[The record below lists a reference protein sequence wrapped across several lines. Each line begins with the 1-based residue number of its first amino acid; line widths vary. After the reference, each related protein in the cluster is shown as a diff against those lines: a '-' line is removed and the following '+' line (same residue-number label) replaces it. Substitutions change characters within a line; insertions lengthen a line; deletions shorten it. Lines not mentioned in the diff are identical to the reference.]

1 MTVQDKI
8 RGAARSLLEEKRVN
22 LVIAHEKGT
31 LPLTATP
38 CFITDPDDT
47 DRIIWNPTC
56 SVNLATFLTN
66 RKDKVG
72 LVAKSCEARAAL
84 VIAAEHQ
91 FPRENLVI
99 VSAPC
104 RGLVDA
110 KKVQRQFSSRDILA
124 AAIEGDRIIVQGKE
138 FRDSLPLTEFLCDS
152 CLECRHPNP
161 ILDQS
166 SDVFVE
172 DESAVAPSQA
182 EAEKVVQLEK
192 KTPDERWA
200 YFVDQFKDCIG
211 CNACREVCPMCYCKE
226 CFADQTAPRWV
237 GKSGNTSDTMVF
249 HLVRVFH
256 MAGRCVDCGA
266 CSRVCPMNIDVRMLT
281 KKIEKDARE
290 LFAADPG
297 VKEGEAEALATFS
310 EKDPQEFIM

>member
-1 MTVQDKI
+1 MTVQDRI
-8 RGAARSLLEEKRVN
+8 RDAVRSLLREKRVD
-22 LVIAHEKGT
+22 LVIAHEVGT
-31 LPLTATP
+31 LPLRATP
-38 CFITDPDDT
+38 CFIIDPDDAE
-47 DRIIWNPTC
+47 RIILDPTC
-56 SVNLATFLTN
+56 SANLARFLPN
-66 RKDKVG
+66 RKDKVA

-84 VIAAEHQ
+84 VMAAEHQ

-104 RGLVDA
+104 QGVIDTKRVERHFDG
-110 KKVQRQFSSRDILA
+110 REILA
-124 AAIEGDRIIVQGKE
+124 AKIEGETIIVQGKE
-138 FRDSLPLTEFLCDS
+138 FRDSLPLTQFLCDS

-161 ILDQS
+161 VVDPS
-166 SDVFVE
+166 RDVLVE
-172 DESAVAPSQA
+172 EGSAVTPSQA
-182 EAEKVVQLEK
+182 DAAKVIELEK
-192 KTPDERWA
+192 KMADERWS

-211 CNACREVCPMCYCKE
+211 CNACREVCPLCYCKE

-237 GKSGNTSDTMVF
+237 GKSVDVSDTMIF
-249 HLVRVFH
+249 HLVRVLH

-281 KKIEKDARE
+281 KKTEKDARE

>member
-1 MTVQDKI
+1 MILQDKI
-8 RGAARSLLEEKRVN
+8 RDAVGSLLREKRVD
-22 LVIAHEKGT
+22 LVIAHEVGT
-31 LPLTATP
+31 LPLRATP
-38 CFITDPDDT
+38 CFVIDPDDAE
-47 DRIIWNPTC
+47 RIILDPTC
-56 SVNLATFLTN
+56 SVNLATFFPN

-84 VIAAEHQ
+84 IMASEHQ

-104 RGLVDA
+104 RGVVDT
-110 KKVQRQFSSRDILA
+110 KKVQRRFSGKEILA
-124 AAIEGDRIIVQGKE
+124 AKIEGDRIIVQGKK
-138 FRDSLPLTEFLCDS
+138 FRDRLPLTEFLSDS
-152 CLECRHPNP
+152 CLECRHPEP
-161 ILDQS
+161 ILDPS
-166 SDVFVE
+166 RDVFIE
-172 DESAVAPSQA
+172 EESAVAPSQA
-182 EAEKVVQLEK
+182 EAKKVIELEK

-249 HLVRVFH
+249 HLVRVLH

-266 CSRVCPMNIDVRMLT
+266 CSRVCPMNIDIRMLT

-297 VKEGEAEALATFS
+297 VREGEAEALATFS
-310 EKDPQEFIM
+310 EKDPQEF